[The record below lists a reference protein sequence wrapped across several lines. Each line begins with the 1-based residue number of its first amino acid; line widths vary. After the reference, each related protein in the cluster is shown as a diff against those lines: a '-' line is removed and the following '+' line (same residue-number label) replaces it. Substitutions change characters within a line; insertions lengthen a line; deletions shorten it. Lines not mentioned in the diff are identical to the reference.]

1 MADVTSDLLRALLT
15 VTARAV
21 FPVEKLAGIVQSV
34 GAGEKQLAAYNLCDG
49 NRKQAE
55 IAKALSLD
63 AGNFS
68 RTVGRWIDAGI
79 VFRLGE
85 GRDATLMHVYPIPK
99 EYAKKASSES
109 GKQTT
114 GTKKKSPV
122 GASAQKESSGE

>member
-15 VTARAV
+15 VTARIAL
-21 FPVEKLAGIVQSV
+21 PAEKLAAIVQAA
-34 GAGEKQLAAYNLCDG
+34 GAGEKQLAAYNMCDG
-49 NRKQAE
+49 NRGQSE

-85 GRDATLMHVYPIPK
+85 GRDAKLMHMYPLPK
-99 EYAKKASSES
+99 ECAKRTSPGSRK
-109 GKQTT
+109 K
-114 GTKKKSPV
+114 TKRNTPGS
-122 GASAQKESSGE
+122 ANAQKESSGE